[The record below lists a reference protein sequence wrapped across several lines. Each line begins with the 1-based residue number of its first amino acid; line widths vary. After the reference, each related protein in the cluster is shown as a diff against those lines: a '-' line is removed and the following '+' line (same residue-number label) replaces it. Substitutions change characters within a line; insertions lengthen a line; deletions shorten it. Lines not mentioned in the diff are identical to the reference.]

1 MIYWFLHIN
10 ACEHAPE
17 YLYKVIFFIY
27 SKHSRIQYSRKIE
40 IFTHLMNFHFQKDGK
55 PYCNRPCY
63 AALFGPKGIT
73 KKTRLNHVSMLNL
86 LSGSSYKILRIRY
99 HPAFSIFSIYHHY
112 TKNKIEKNGLFIICL
127 KQDTF
132 LDILLV
138 MNFFHWTVIM

>member
-1 MIYWFLHIN
+1 MHYARNDNDLLIFTHKCIYGFR
-10 ACEHAPE
+10 CEHAPE

-73 KKTRLNHVSMLNL
+73 KTSQSRLNVEFTKWEFIQN
-86 LSGSSYKILRIRY
+86 SSYSL
-99 HPAFSIFSIYHHY
+99 PPSIFH
-112 TKNKIEKNGLFIICL
+112 
-127 KQDTF
+127 
-132 LDILLV
+132 ILNISSLYQK
-138 MNFFHWTVIM
+138 